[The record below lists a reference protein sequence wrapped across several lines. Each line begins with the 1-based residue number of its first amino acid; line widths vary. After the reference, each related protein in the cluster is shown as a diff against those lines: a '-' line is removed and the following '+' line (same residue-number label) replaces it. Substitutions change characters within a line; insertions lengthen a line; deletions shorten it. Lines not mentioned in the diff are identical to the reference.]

1 MVRSRK
7 FAKKII
13 VLISFFGAF
22 ACAIDSAQL
31 LHSSAF
37 SQQQLFEH
45 DAINYQQADPTDA
58 IASLQQRLDKGE
70 VKLVYSEDGGG
81 YLQSVLKLLHV
92 PVSSQGLVFSKTS
105 LQLFRISPSN
115 PRAIYFNDNVYVG
128 WVRSGEVIE
137 VSTAD
142 PNLGAVF
149 YTLDQ
154 TASTN
159 PKFVRRAECL
169 QCHSSR
175 STKDV
180 PGHIVRSIFP
190 DASGYGIAPM
200 GSHVTDHSSPL
211 KERWGGWYVTGSHGN
226 LRHLGNLIF
235 NARDKPDQVERT
247 DGLNLLSLSKKVN
260 LTGYASTNSD
270 IVALMT
276 LEHQTQMHNLIA
288 RLNYET
294 RIALQQQAAI
304 NEALKAPNDE
314 LRDSTRR
321 RIENAGNELLKY
333 LLFVNEA
340 KLNAQIKG
348 TTNFAQEFSAAG
360 IKDKK
365 GRSLRDFDLQ
375 QRLFK
380 YPCSFLI
387 YSEAFD
393 SLPPVA
399 LEYVY
404 RKLWLIL
411 SGQDADKTFAPLTA
425 ADREAILAILRETKQ
440 NLPSYFQLK
449 NLPSG
454 KIKETGKTE

>member
-1 MVRSRK
+1 MVGSRK
-7 FAKKII
+7 FTKKII
-13 VLISFFGAF
+13 ALSLFLVAVF
-22 ACAIDSAQL
+22 SAL
-31 LHSSAF
+31 ERAKIFYSSAF

-45 DAINYQQADPTDA
+45 DAINYQQSNPTDA
-58 IASLQQRLDKGE
+58 ISALQKRLDKGD
-70 VKLVYSEDGGG
+70 VKLEYSEDGGG
-81 YLQSVLKLLHV
+81 YLQSVLKLLRV
-92 PVSSQGLVFSKTS
+92 PISSQGLVFSKTS

-115 PRAIYFNDNVYVG
+115 PRAIYFNDDVYVG

-137 VSTAD
+137 ISTAD

-149 YTLDQ
+149 YFLEQKPATK
-154 TASTN
+154 
-159 PKFVRRAECL
+159 PRFVRSLECL

-175 STKDV
+175 NTKDV

-190 DASGYGIAPM
+190 DESGYGIAPM
-200 GSHVTDHSSPL
+200 GSRITDHSSPL

-226 LRHLGNLIF
+226 LKHLGNLVF
-235 NARDKPDQVERT
+235 NPREKPDEIERT
-247 DGLNLLSLSKKVN
+247 EGLNLLSLAKKVN
-260 LTGYASTNSD
+260 LTGYASANSD

-304 NEALKAPNDE
+304 NEALKIPNDE

-333 LLFVNEA
+333 LLFVDEA
-340 KLNAQIKG
+340 KLKAQIKG
-348 TTNFAQEFSAAG
+348 TSSFAQEFSAAG

-393 SLPPVA
+393 ALPPVA

-411 SGQDADKTFAPLTA
+411 SGQDADKTFAAFPTV
-425 ADREAILAILRETKQ
+425 DRQAILEILRETKP
-440 NLPSYFQLK
+440 NLPSYFRVK
-449 NLPSG
+449 KSPAR
-454 KIKETGKTE
+454 TGNSKFP

>member
-1 MVRSRK
+1 MVRDSK
-7 FAKKII
+7 LAKKII
-13 VLISFFGAF
+13 VLIVFLAAFFGAV
-22 ACAIDSAQL
+22 DYTKS

-37 SQQQLFEH
+37 LQQQLFEH
-45 DAINYQQADPTDA
+45 DAINYQQAEPTDA
-58 IASLQQRLDKGE
+58 IAALQQRLDKGE
-70 VKLVYSEDGGG
+70 VKLEYSEDHGG
-81 YLQSVLKLLHV
+81 YLPSILKLLHV
-92 PVSSQGLVFSKTS
+92 PISSQGLVFSKTS
-105 LQLFRISPSN
+105 LQLFRISPAN
-115 PRAIYFNDNVYVG
+115 PRAIYFNDDTYVG
-128 WVRSGEVIE
+128 WVRGGEVIE
-137 VSTAD
+137 VSTTD

-149 YTLDQ
+149 YVLEQKAD
-154 TASTN
+154 TAPRFIRSMD
-159 PKFVRRAECL
+159 CL

-175 STKDV
+175 NTKDV
-180 PGHIVRSIFP
+180 PGHFVRSVFP
-190 DASGYGIAPM
+190 DESGYGIAQM
-200 GSHVTDHSSPL
+200 GSRVTDHSSPM

-235 NARDKPDQVERT
+235 NPREKPDEIERT
-247 DGLNLLSLSKKVN
+247 EGLNLLSLAKKVN
-260 LTGYASTNSD
+260 LTGYASINSD

-276 LEHQTQMHNLIA
+276 LEHQTQMHNLIT

-304 NEALKAPNDE
+304 NEALKIPNDE

-333 LLFVNEA
+333 LLFVGEA

-348 TTNFAQEFSAAG
+348 TSNFAQEFSASG
-360 IKDKK
+360 NKDKK

-393 SLPPVA
+393 ALPPVA
-399 LEYVY
+399 LEFVY

-411 SGQDADKTFAPLTA
+411 TGQDADKTF
-425 ADREAILAILRETKQ
+425 DAISKSERQEILEILRDTKL
-440 NLPSYFQLK
+440 NLPKYFQAK
-449 NLPSG
+449 N
-454 KIKETGKTE
+454 

>member
-1 MVRSRK
+1 MVSNRK
-7 FAKKII
+7 FAKKFI
-13 VLISFFGAF
+13 VLLTFLAAFFGATDW
-22 ACAIDSAQL
+22 AKL

-45 DAINYQQADPTDA
+45 EAINYQQANPTDA
-58 IASLQQRLDKGE
+58 IAALQERLDKGE
-70 VKLVYSEDGGG
+70 VKLEYSEDGGG
-81 YLQSVLKLLHV
+81 YLQSVLKLLRV
-92 PVSSQGLVFSKTS
+92 PISSQGLVFSKTS

-115 PRAIYFNDNVYVG
+115 PRAIYFNDDVYVG
-128 WVRSGEVIE
+128 WVRSGEVLEI
-137 VSTAD
+137 STAD
-142 PNLGAVF
+142 PKLGAVF

-154 TASTN
+154 EANAN
-159 PKFVRRAECL
+159 PRFVRRAECL

-175 STKDV
+175 NTKDV
-180 PGHIVRSIFP
+180 PGHIVRSVFP
-190 DASGYGIAPM
+190 DESGYGIAPM

-235 NARDKPDQVERT
+235 NPRDKPDQIERT
-247 DGLNLLSLSKKVN
+247 DGLNLLSLTKKVN
-260 LTGYASTNSD
+260 LKGYASINSD

-304 NEALKAPNDE
+304 NEALKTPNDE

-333 LLFVNEA
+333 LLFVDEA
-340 KLNAQIKG
+340 KLNVQIKG

-365 GRSLRDFDLQ
+365 GRTLRDFDLQ

-393 SLPPVA
+393 ALPSVA

-411 SGQDADKTFAPLTA
+411 SGQDADKTFDSLPAS
-425 ADREAILAILRETKQ
+425 DRQAILEILRDTKQ
-440 NLPSYFQLK
+440 NLPVFFQTK
-449 NLPSG
+449 NQ
-454 KIKETGKTE
+454 KNK

>member
-1 MVRSRK
+1 MRRK
-7 FAKKII
+7 IAKKI
-13 VLISFFGAF
+13 LALFALFGALAAPVNSSHF
-22 ACAIDSAQL
+22 FD
-31 LHSSAF
+31 SSAF

-45 DAINYQQADPTDA
+45 EAINYQLADPSDA
-58 IASLQQRLDKGE
+58 ISALQKRLDKGE
-70 VKLVYSEDGGG
+70 SKLAYSEDNGG

-92 PVSSQGLVFSKTS
+92 PISSQGLVFSKTS

-115 PRAIYFNDNVYVG
+115 PRAIYFNDDVYIG
-128 WVRSGEVIE
+128 WVRGGEVLEI
-137 VSTAD
+137 STTD

-149 YTLDQ
+149 YVLEQKADAT
-154 TASTN
+154 
-159 PKFVRRAECL
+159 PRFVRSMECL

-175 STKDV
+175 NTKDV
-180 PGHIVRSIFP
+180 PGHLVRSIFP
-190 DASGYGIAPM
+190 DVSGYGIAPM
-200 GSHVTDHSSPL
+200 GSRVTDHSSPL

-235 NARDKPDQVERT
+235 NAREKPDEIERT
-247 DGLNLLSLSKKVN
+247 EGLNLLSLAKKVN
-260 LTGYASTNSD
+260 LTGYASINSD

-304 NEALKAPNDE
+304 NEALKIPNDE

-333 LLFVNEA
+333 LLFVGEA

-348 TTNFAQEFSAAG
+348 TTNFAKEFSAPG

-375 QRLFK
+375 RRLFK
-380 YPCSFLI
+380 FPCSYLI
-387 YSEAFD
+387 YSESFD
-393 SLPPVA
+393 ALPPVA
-399 LEYVY
+399 LEFVY
-404 RKLWLIL
+404 HKLWLIL
-411 SGQDADKTFAPLTA
+411 MGQDGDKTFEPLSTP
-425 ADREAILAILRETKQ
+425 DRQAILEILRETKQ
-440 NLPSYFQLK
+440 NLPNYFQAK
-449 NLPSG
+449 KLPVGNEKSFV
-454 KIKETGKTE
+454 K

>member
-1 MVRSRK
+1 MVRDSK
-7 FAKKII
+7 LAKKII
-13 VLISFFGAF
+13 VLIVFLAAFFGAVDYTKF
-22 ACAIDSAQL
+22 LS
-31 LHSSAF
+31 SSAF
-37 SQQQLFEH
+37 LQQQLFEH

-58 IASLQQRLDKGE
+58 IAALQQRLDKGE
-70 VKLVYSEDGGG
+70 VKLDYSEDRGG
-81 YLQSVLKLLHV
+81 YLQSVLKLLRV
-92 PVSSQGLVFSKTS
+92 PISSQGLVFSKTS

-115 PRAIYFNDNVYVG
+115 PRAIYFNDDVYVG
-128 WVRSGEVIE
+128 WVRGGEVLEI
-137 VSTAD
+137 STTD

-149 YTLDQ
+149 YVLEQKAD
-154 TASTN
+154 ST
-159 PKFVRRAECL
+159 PRFVRSMECL

-175 STKDV
+175 NTKDV
-180 PGHIVRSIFP
+180 PGHLVRSIFP
-190 DASGYGIAPM
+190 DVSGYGIAPM

-235 NARDKPDQVERT
+235 NPREKPDEIERT
-247 DGLNLLSLSKKVN
+247 EGLNLLSLAKKVN
-260 LTGYASTNSD
+260 LTGYASINSD

-304 NEALKAPNDE
+304 NEALKIPNDE

-321 RIENAGNELLKY
+321 RIENAGNELVKY
-333 LLFVNEA
+333 LLFVGEA

-365 GRSLRDFDLQ
+365 GRSLREFDLQ

-393 SLPPVA
+393 ALPPVA
-399 LEYVY
+399 LEFVY

-411 SGQDADKTFAPLTA
+411 SGQDSDKTFEAVST
-425 ADREAILAILRETKQ
+425 ADRQAILEILRDTKQ
-440 NLPSYFQLK
+440 NLPAFFQTK
-449 NLPSG
+449 NQ
-454 KIKETGKTE
+454 KNK

>member
-1 MVRSRK
+1 MVRNRK
-7 FAKKII
+7 LAKKII
-13 VLISFFGAF
+13 ALLTFLAAFFGA
-22 ACAIDSAQL
+22 IDATKL

-37 SQQQLFEH
+37 VQQQLFEH
-45 DAINYQQADPTDA
+45 EAINYQQADPTDA
-58 IASLQQRLDKGE
+58 ITALQARLDKGE
-70 VKLVYSEDGGG
+70 VKLEYSEDGGG
-81 YLQSVLKLLHV
+81 YLQSVLKLLRV
-92 PVSSQGLVFSKTS
+92 PISSQGLVFSKTS

-115 PRAIYFNDNVYVG
+115 PRAIYFNDDVYVG
-128 WVRSGEVIE
+128 WVRSGEVLEI
-137 VSTAD
+137 STAD
-142 PNLGAVF
+142 PKLGAVF

-154 TASTN
+154 EANAN
-159 PKFVRRAECL
+159 PRFVRRAECL

-175 STKDV
+175 NTKDV
-180 PGHIVRSIFP
+180 PGHIVRSVFP
-190 DASGYGIAPM
+190 DESGYGIAPM

-235 NARDKPDQVERT
+235 NSREKPDEIERT
-247 DGLNLLSLSKKVN
+247 EGLNLLSLAKKVN
-260 LTGYASTNSD
+260 LTGYASANSD

-304 NEALKAPNDE
+304 NEALKLPGNE

-333 LLFVNEA
+333 LLFVDEA

-348 TTNFAQEFSAAG
+348 TSNFAQEFSAAG

-393 SLPPVA
+393 TLPPVA

-404 RKLWLIL
+404 RKLWSIL
-411 SGQDADKTFAPLTA
+411 SGQDADKTFAALPT
-425 ADREAILAILRETKQ
+425 ADRQAILEILRETKP
-440 NLPSYFQLK
+440 NLPGYFQVK
-449 NLPSG
+449 
-454 KIKETGKTE
+454 KIARPDRKF